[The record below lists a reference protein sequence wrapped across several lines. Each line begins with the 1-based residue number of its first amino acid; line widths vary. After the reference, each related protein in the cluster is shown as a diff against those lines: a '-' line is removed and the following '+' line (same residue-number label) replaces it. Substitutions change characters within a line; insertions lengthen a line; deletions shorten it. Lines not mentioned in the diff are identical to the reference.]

1 MRGFVFDLDNTL
13 FDRYGTIRALMMN
26 ESEHIVPYLNASYDI
41 ERAVCHAIHTESLY
55 ICGGWEGVY
64 DALCREHFFNAENM
78 PEYKKF
84 ADFVRRCFEKYA
96 VPFPFTVRLLENLKS
111 AGYKLGIITNGD
123 GKLQRRKIELLK
135 FGGFFDEIIVSGEFA
150 DKMCGDERN
159 FDYWKPNRIIFDE
172 MARRLNVPANEL
184 YYVGDNPLNDVRG
197 CAAAGFV
204 PVWIKS
210 LSPWPYG
217 SCEMPEYSF
226 DNIDGLRE
234 LI

>member
-1 MRGFVFDLDNTL
+1 M
-13 FDRYGTIRALMMN
+13 
-26 ESEHIVPYLNASYDI
+26 
-41 ERAVCHAIHTESLY
+41 
-55 ICGGWEGVY
+55 
-64 DALCREHFFNAENM
+64 
-78 PEYKKF
+78 
-84 ADFVRRCFEKYA
+84 
-96 VPFPFTVRLLENLKS
+96 
-111 AGYKLGIITNGD
+111 
-123 GKLQRRKIELLK
+123 LK

-159 FDYWKPNRIIFDE
+159 FGYWKPNRVIFDE

-197 CAAAGFV
+197 CVAAGFV